1 MAVSLNFFFF
11 FFKDF
16 NIRLQKWSLCICVV
30 DLADYQYVVISIA
43 LGPKTGIGLVLTSKT
58 FKLLK
63 FPIDQPQ
70 SHHLFSKKKKKP
82 G

>member
-1 MAVSLNFFFF
+1 M
-11 FFKDF
+11 
-16 NIRLQKWSLCICVV
+16 V